1 MLKHNDATIAPS
13 DNTSSIHYMKNIR
26 ILLIVFPLLLAGY
39 AQNAFAQT
47 VVNDFQ
53 LINVMSNETVSLG
66 AYSSSKGLVLIFTSN
81 ACPYDRYY
89 QDRIAALSADYGGR
103 VPVLLVNSL
112 TAPDEGIQ
120 EMVTHGKTRNLKVP
134 YLADKD
140 QVLMSNLNVKKTPEA
155 FLLKNVNGKF
165 TVAYRGAIDDNAQ
178 VEADVRHR
186 YLRDAIDE
194 MLKDGKVQTPEVR
207 PVGCNLKK
215 KA

>member
-1 MLKHNDATIAPS
+1 MIV
-13 DNTSSIHYMKNIR
+13 SS
-26 ILLIVFPLLLAGY
+26 LLLAGY
-39 AQNAFAQT
+39 PHATIAQT

-53 LINVMSNETVSLG
+53 LINVMNNETVSLG
-66 AYSSSKGLVLIFTSN
+66 AYSSSKGLVVIFTSN

-89 QDRIAALSADYGGR
+89 QDRIGALSADYGGR

-112 TAPDEGIQ
+112 TEPGEGTQ
-120 EMVTHGKTRNLKVP
+120 EMVAQANSRKLKVP

-165 TVAYRGAIDDNAQ
+165 TVVYRGAIDDNAQ

-186 YLRDAIDE
+186 YLRDAIDAL
-194 MLKDGKVQTPEVR
+194 LKNGKVQTPEVR

-215 KA
+215 KS